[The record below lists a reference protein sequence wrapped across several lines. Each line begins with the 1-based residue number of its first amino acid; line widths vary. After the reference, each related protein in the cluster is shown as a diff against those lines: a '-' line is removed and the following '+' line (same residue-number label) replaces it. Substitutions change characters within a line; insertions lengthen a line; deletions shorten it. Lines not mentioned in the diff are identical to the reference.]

1 MRKPTTTRRLR
12 RFAAV
17 FVLVASTIAATG
29 VAAGE
34 EGSIRE
40 AREKRE
46 DAAGRAAQAAEAL
59 ELVEAEDSEVAG
71 ALMALDT
78 VVALQEARIAEARR
92 AIEAAEAEATL
103 RWVEADRVAT
113 EIEDLRRR
121 LRELAVDVYVSSMR
135 PGAFLDSEDMT
146 TALRK
151 SAILDAVIGD
161 HGDLVARLRALES
174 DREDIA
180 RSPTKPSAT
189 PSAANASS
197 SPHS

>member
-12 RFAAV
+12 RSAAV

-78 VVALQEARIAEARR
+78 VVALQEVRIAEARQ

-103 RWVEADRVAT
+103 RWVETDRVAT
-113 EIEDLRRR
+113 EIEDLRQR
-121 LRELAVDVYVSSMR
+121 LRELAVDVYISSMR

-146 TALRK
+146 
-151 SAILDAVIGD
+151 SAV
-161 HGDLVARLRALES
+161 R
-174 DREDIA
+174 
-180 RSPTKPSAT
+180 
-189 PSAANASS
+189 
-197 SPHS
+197 